1 MMGFVIGV
9 DAGGS
14 RTRVTVADSDGE
26 TIATSER
33 EGAAVRPGELE
44 RSASLV
50 TSAVRDALTTVH
62 PTKRAPHTQSA
73 DEADDRHEGERR
85 ALSEALIN
93 ESLADEV

>member
-33 EGAAVRPGELE
+33 RASSAASAGVIPGSNSI
-44 RSASLV
+44 SASGI
-50 TSAVRDALTTVH
+50 SR
-62 PTKRAPHTQSA
+62 PSSCIG
-73 DEADDRHEGERR
+73 DEGRR
-85 ALSEALIN
+85 
-93 ESLADEV
+93 